1 MLDVCF
7 LFRKHAKV
15 KLKENADRTKML
27 KETMAQKTVS
37 DRETVI
43 ITIIQE
49 MYRVLTL
56 LLKVLNSADKLHAQR
71 NKDVQFVYSVLKTQ

>member
-37 DRETVI
+37 DRESVI
-43 ITIIQE
+43 ITIIQGN
-49 MYRVLTL
+49 LQ
-56 LLKVLNSADKLHAQR
+56 SADPFAQSAEQCR
-71 NKDVQFVYSVLKTQ
+71 